1 MLPFET
7 LGSDVSRAFRL
18 VVARLHSTSHDSQ
31 YSMANWPPPTPPPPV
46 RTSGLA
52 GARREGA
59 EGSASKPADA
69 AHLLRVGY
77 MSFDFND
84 HPTTHLVE
92 GLFLHHKNRTGFGSS
107 SSRSASTDS
116 SDSSDSSCSNSMSGD
131 GATTQSSDSSDSSD
145 SHGSSSSSRSSSSYG
160 GPLVEALAL
169 SYGRA
174 DGSTYRAAVEEHA
187 HSFVE
192 LAHLGHTEAV
202 LAARRH
208 QPHIMV
214 RPSHTQM
221 WEAATNGCCLS

>member
-1 MLPFET
+1 VPSQPQASSSSCVGAHPSAMLPFET

-107 SSRSASTDS
+107 S
-116 SDSSDSSCSNSMSGD
+116 
-131 GATTQSSDSSDSSD
+131 DSSD
-145 SHGSSSSSRSSSSYG
+145 SHNDWSSRAEQGRKSSSRSSSSYG

-174 DGSTYRAAVEEHA
+174 DGSTCRAAVEEHA